1 MEQNPVAT
9 KQVAMERVP
18 MIVTG
23 EEQIATEPVTMSME
37 RQLSNQE
44 ERHLSNQEELVH
56 SLDPDPVFDYLLQHG
71 ALDQSTVDE
80 ICGEEQLVERNVKLL
95 KHLEDSG
102 KLAVEL
108 FINALRQSGQMHL
121 ASSLDVEHRIKP
133 VYGQGYWEKQRYKGQ
148 VTISFQLV
156 AAKVTVPKDSVDDR
170 SPRAQDINKILTPF
184 KFKHSYENMTLLTE
198 NEEGPKARKILE
210 YSYEEEEDVKKSS
223 WCSCFPFICCGSRSR
238 KRKLKEKQKTET
250 ADDSK
255 NVQQNGA
262 DVSKSEISLNFCD
275 IMVSLPSQPSSPIK
289 SGSTFFKSRP
299 PSPKLSESQSFS
311 QKSDSL
317 DRNSNHQLDDVL
329 ISEVS
334 GVTDIDKQ
342 NVEVKFDPKTE
353 DISVEVAKPS
363 EKSKKSKKTSKKKT
377 KNGDA
382 LVNSNNQK
390 NELNNAGGISPS
402 ENKENNDPC
411 IYDVETEG
419 ENDYLKHNGH
429 SIPET
434 SPKDKKKKA
443 TPPTSLGDKR
453 TTGMKRSETYE
464 LVERW
469 KCEGQKYERAR
480 DQFFQYCDNAIQSKI
495 VCYFEQKRST
505 LVLQIGVD
513 KGLSVCTICMTTK
526 QVRKLLEDYEM
537 GVLHE
542 DIVQCILPQNIVD
555 KMDCCA
561 IHLRT
566 VIDVNDFTMSVQ
578 ELC

>member
-1 MEQNPVAT
+1 MVMEQTPIIAR
-9 KQVAMERVP
+9 QVAMERMP
-18 MIVTG
+18 AIVTG
-23 EEQIATEPVTMSME
+23 DKHLDTEPASMMME
-37 RQLSNQE
+37 RQPSNQR
-44 ERHLSNQEELVH
+44 ERHLSNQEDLVH

-71 ALDQSTVDE
+71 VLDQSTIDE
-80 ICGEEQLVERNVKLL
+80 ICGEEELVERNIRLL

-102 KLAVEL
+102 NLAVEL

-121 ASSLDVEHRIKP
+121 ASSLDIEHRIKP

-184 KFKHSYENMTLLTE
+184 KFKHSYENMLLLTE
-198 NEEGPKARKILE
+198 NDEGPKARKILE
-210 YSYEEEEDVKKSS
+210 YSYEEENGKKSS
-223 WCSCFPFICCGSRSR
+223 WCCCFPFFCCGSKPN
-238 KRKLKEKQKTET
+238 KRKAKEKHREENVV
-250 ADDSK
+250 DSK

-262 DVSKSEISLNFCD
+262 DVSRSEISLNYCD

-311 QKSDSL
+311 QESF
-317 DRNSNHQLDDVL
+317 DRNSNPQLSDILSSDVSDL
-329 ISEVS
+329 PDIDQTNSEV
-334 GVTDIDKQ
+334 KY
-342 NVEVKFDPKTE
+342 DPKTE
-353 DISVEVAKPS
+353 NVSVEVSKSA
-363 EKSKKSKKTSKKKT
+363 EKFKKSKKNSKKKT
-377 KNGDA
+377 KTTDPNVKA
-382 LVNSNNQK
+382 NNQK
-390 NELNNAGGISPS
+390 NDSEGSKTV
-402 ENKENNDPC
+402 ENKENSDPC
-411 IYDVETEG
+411 IYDVDTGAEK
-419 ENDYLKHNGH
+419 DKDLIKRNGH
-429 SIPET
+429 SVKEALL
-434 SPKDKKKKA
+434 KDKKKKA
-443 TPPTSLGDKR
+443 TPPTSLGDKPIK
-453 TTGMKRSETYE
+453 GMTRSETYE

-469 KCEGQKYERAR
+469 KSEGQKYDRAR

-495 VCYFEQKRST
+495 VRYFEQKRST

-537 GVLHE
+537 GQLHE

-566 VIDVNDFTMSVQ
+566 VIDMDDFTMSVQ
-578 ELC
+578 ELS